1 MSGDFGKR
9 LEACRVQKGI
19 SIETLSKCVGISAI
33 FIERI
38 EQGDKQARISYP
50 MIMAIAD
57 ALEVDIDRLIEVPA
71 EIK

>member
-9 LEACRVQKGI
+9 LEECRVEKGI
-19 SIETLSKCVGISAI
+19 SIEKLSKCVGISVKY
-33 FIERI
+33 IERI
-38 EQGDKQARISYP
+38 EQGAKQARISYP

-57 ALEVDIDRLIEVPA
+57 ALEVDVDRLIEIPA